1 MAQVLSQAE
10 IDALLNG
17 VANQQVP
24 TSGGEATE
32 AALERLQKQA
42 QSVGANEAKL
52 YDFTRSEISTRG
64 RLPGLEVIFND
75 FARRLQSM
83 FASELGKSVDA
94 SYEGME
100 VVTYE
105 SLIQSFPLPA
115 SIHAIRLEPMRGIGI
130 LVIEARLAF
139 AMIELFFGGSGQ
151 KTMKVEGRDFT
162 PIENKFL
169 GKFVERMLRG
179 MEESW
184 QSVVQLQGRYLRTE
198 LNPYLLNAAGPG
210 DPMLLATYTIN
221 MSPTSGMV
229 LFSLPLAAIE
239 EFRPLL
245 KTGVAIGD
253 DPDNIGLFRRVLQ
266 PIMEIELE
274 AQAVVDVVEMS
285 LGEIM
290 GLRPGDVIQ
299 LNTPGLDDI
308 ELWIE
313 GKRKF
318 IGKAAQRNGNK
329 VFVTKDKVDQRTTG
343 R

>member
-10 IDALLNG
+10 IDALLSG

-24 TSGGEATE
+24 GAGTD
-32 AALERLQKQA
+32 AADLNLDRIQKQPQA
-42 QSVGANEAKL
+42 GGANEAKL

-64 RLPGLEVIFND
+64 RLPGLEIIFND

-83 FASELGKSVDA
+83 FASELGKSVDT

-139 AMIELFFGGSGQ
+139 AMVELFFGGSGQ

-210 DPMLLATYTIN
+210 DPMILATYTIN
-221 MSPTSGMV
+221 MSPISGMV

-253 DPDNIGLFRRVLQ
+253 DPDSIGLFRRVLL
-266 PIMEIELE
+266 PILEIELE

-285 LGEIM
+285 LGDIM

-299 LNTPGLDDI
+299 LNSPGLEQV

-329 VFVTKDKVDQRTTG
+329 VFVTKNKLEQRTLV